1 MEERMIAT
9 MKIKKTTVFSLTLTG
24 LILVGSITAFA
35 TSANARPQQA
45 ESVEQDSKIETI
57 SKQNFIPQIDNNAGI
72 FYKEDGKLVKVDSD
86 NVETAILVE
95 KEDFHGVSVK
105 KNSASMEKLCTKNV
119 VYFDTEAER
128 EEHFRAL
135 EANVEKGLER
145 YAGFEDMY
153 ANIDISA
160 PVTYIV
166 K

>member
-1 MEERMIAT
+1 M
-9 MKIKKTTVFSLTLTG
+9 
-24 LILVGSITAFA
+24 
-35 TSANARPQQA
+35 
-45 ESVEQDSKIETI
+45 
-57 SKQNFIPQIDNNAGI
+57 
-72 FYKEDGKLVKVDSD
+72 
-86 NVETAILVE
+86 
-95 KEDFHGVSVK
+95 K
-105 KNSASMEKLCTKNV
+105 KNSVSTEKLGTKNV